1 VPQTVMRHGGDI
13 RPNPASPG
21 KSLRSFRLGG
31 EPVLWEVV
39 YSYVSNFELSPS
51 EGSPRELHAGN
62 RIICQHVAH
71 IMAAARRAVK
81 RL

>member
-51 EGSPRELHAGN
+51 EGSPPESCMPEIESYASMWHT
-62 RIICQHVAH
+62 
-71 IMAAARRAVK
+71 
-81 RL
+81 